1 MFVIVIGLGEVG
13 RHLLRSLGDDRH
25 DVVAIDSDPEAIAY
39 CEEHHDVM
47 TLLGFGANPK
57 VLEQARVGQAD
68 LVIAVTDHDELNLV
82 AALASKQA
90 GAGRVIA
97 RVQGNDWIG
106 DGSGLRYGFLGV
118 DVVINP
124 RVLVAQEL
132 SKIARSHGA
141 TEVIELA
148 NDRVELVQVEL
159 TEDSPALQKPL
170 SRLSLPKEALVAAVV
185 REGKLFVPGGA
196 DVLRPGDRLY
206 LIGLRTH
213 ITLAEDAFTRRR
225 EARRVCIVGGGV
237 VGQSLAS
244 MLLADDAE
252 VLLIEEDL
260 ARAEELS
267 ERLEGASVIHGDGT
281 NLDLLMEEEV
291 GGFDLFASVTHDDEV
306 NLMAGLLAKRAGAAR
321 TAVLVQR
328 ADYIDIYRQL
338 GIDVVLSP
346 RTVASNQVLKYVREG
361 TVERLAVLEGGEAEV
376 LELRAEEGSRV
387 VGQPIHRLNLPR
399 GTLIAA
405 VVHGTEV
412 TVPRGEHV
420 IEGGDTVVCLVTGQS
435 RSTVERLFQKRAL

>member
-1 MFVIVIGLGEVG
+1 VFVVVIGLGEVG
-13 RHLLRSLGDDRH
+13 RHLLRSLGDDHH
-25 DVVAIDSDPEAIAY
+25 DVVAIDSDPEALAY

-47 TLLGFGANPK
+47 TMLGFGANPK
-57 VLEQARVGQAD
+57 VLEQARVGKAD
-68 LVIAVTDHDELNLV
+68 LVITVTDHDELNLV

-106 DGSGLRYGFLGV
+106 DGAGMRYGFLGV

-132 SKIARSHGA
+132 TKIARSHGA
-141 TEVIELA
+141 TEVVELA

-159 TEDSPALQKPL
+159 SEDSPALQKPL
-170 SRLSLPKEALVAAVV
+170 SRLPLPKEALVAAVV

-196 DVLRPGDRLY
+196 DVLRPKDRLY

-213 ITLAEDAFTRRR
+213 ITLAEDVFSRRR

-237 VGQSLAS
+237 VGQSLAEK
-244 MLLADDAE
+244 LLKDEAE

-260 ARAEELS
+260 ERAEALS
-267 ERLEGASVIHGDGT
+267 ETLEGASVIHGDGT
-281 NLDLLMEEEV
+281 NLELLMEEEV
-291 GGFDLFASVTHDDEV
+291 GRFDLFASVTQDDEV
-306 NLMAGLLAKRAGAAR
+306 NLMAGLLAQRAGASR

-328 ADYIDIYRQL
+328 ADYTEIYRQL

-346 RTVASNQVLKYVREG
+346 RTVASNQILKYVRASA
-361 TVERLAVLEGGEAEV
+361 VERLAVLEGGEAEV

-387 VGQPIHRLNLPR
+387 VGEPIHRLNLPR

-405 VVHGTEV
+405 VIRGSDV

-420 IEGGDTVVCLVTGQS
+420 LEHGDTVICLVTGPS
-435 RSTVERLFQKRAL
+435 RSTVERLFHKRAL